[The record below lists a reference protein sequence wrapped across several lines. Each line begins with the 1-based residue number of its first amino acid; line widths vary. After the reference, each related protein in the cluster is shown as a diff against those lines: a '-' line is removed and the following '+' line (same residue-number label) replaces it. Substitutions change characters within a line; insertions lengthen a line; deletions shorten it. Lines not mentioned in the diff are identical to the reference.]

1 MAYDRGSILQ
11 QYPKEITNIL
21 KATTADPKDETA
33 RLKVATTL
41 ARGLSFAKLRTGEDR
56 TPADTELYKLATVIR
71 QAKSR
76 EQFDALLQQVI
87 PKAKSGILEKYNLAW
102 NVSWSTGQEEGQE
115 KKLRRR
121 RAIKVEASEPVPAV
135 PDINARIDALEEAVS
150 QIRSLFSD
158 LQAKI
163 ESSGIRKLA
172 RQLDEVLQKLKA
184 HQHDREDGKAY
195 ILEKKEL

>member
-76 EQFDALLQQVI
+76 EQFDELLQQVM

-102 NVSWSTGQEEGQE
+102 DVSWSTGQEEGQE

-150 QIRSLFSD
+150 QIRSQLSD

-163 ESSGIRKLA
+163 EPSGTRKLA

-184 HQHDREDGKAY
+184 HQHDREDGRAY